1 MRAFSSDAASMTPLN
16 IAHRGGAALYPENT
30 LAAFRDAVARGCDG
44 AELDV
49 QLSRDGEV
57 VVFHD
62 YRLKPEICRGT
73 DGRFL
78 ERPTPRVKD
87 LSLAGLKT
95 CDVGRADPASGYA
108 RTHPLVAT
116 VDGERIP
123 TLAEVVEVA
132 KTASKPFLL
141 FVELKTSFADRD
153 LSADPIRLADAAVE
167 VLGRANYLG
176 RTIFVGFDWAGLLHA
191 KRIAP
196 QTQCWFTTLAQSW
209 FRPGQPPLEDDPPAE
224 PALEMLRYWARTG
237 TSPWAEGFDA
247 VNYGGSIRRA
257 IAAAGGDGWFPTYT
271 DINPQSVAE
280 ARALG
285 LKVGAWT
292 VDASADMRRMIDLG
306 LDAICTDR
314 PDILKT
320 LTNLSST

>member
-1 MRAFSSDAASMTPLN
+1 MTTLN
-16 IAHRGGAALYPENT
+16 IAHRGGAGLFPENT

-49 QLSRDGEV
+49 QLSNDGAV

-73 DGRFL
+73 DGLFL

-87 LSLAGLKT
+87 LTLAGLKK
-95 CDVGRADPASGYA
+95 CDVGRADARSSYAHAHPAMRA
-108 RTHPLVAT
+108 

-123 TLAEVVEVA
+123 TLAEVVDVA
-132 KTASKPFLL
+132 KTAHKPFRL

-153 LSADPIRLADAAVE
+153 ISADPVALTDATVD
-167 VLGRANYLG
+167 VLRAANYLD
-176 RTIFVGFDWAGLLHA
+176 RTIFVGFDWPALLHA
-191 KRIAP
+191 KTIAP
-196 QTQCWFTTLAQSW
+196 GVECWFTTLAQSW
-209 FRPGQPPLEDDPPAE
+209 FRPGQPPPEDDPPSE
-224 PALEMLRYWARTG
+224 PALQMLRYWATTG
-237 TSPWAEGFDA
+237 TSPWAGGYDA
-247 VNYGGSIRRA
+247 CNYGGSILRA
-257 IAAAGGDGWFPTYT
+257 IRAAGGEGWFPTFT

-292 VDASADMRRMIDLG
+292 VDAEADMRRMLDLG

-320 LTNLSST
+320 VAGRASTYG

>member
-1 MRAFSSDAASMTPLN
+1 MTALN
-16 IAHRGGAALYPENT
+16 IAHRGGAGLMPENT

-49 QLSRDGEV
+49 QLSSDGEV

-62 YRLKPEICRGT
+62 YRLKPEITRGT

-78 ERPTPRVKD
+78 EKPTPRIKA
-87 LSLAGLKT
+87 LSLAGLKK
-95 CDVGRADPASGYA
+95 CDVGRVDPHSDYA
-108 RTHPLVAT
+108 RLHPET
-116 VDGERIP
+116 RPIDGERIP
-123 TLAEVVEVA
+123 TLAEVVDVA
-132 KTASKPFLL
+132 KTSAKPFYL

-153 LSADPIRLADAAVE
+153 ISADPVALADAAVA
-167 VLGRANYLG
+167 VLRAANYLD
-176 RTIFVGFDWAGLLHA
+176 RTIFVGFDWPALLHA
-191 KRIAP
+191 RKIAP
-196 QTQCWFTTLAQSW
+196 GTPCWFTTLAQSW
-209 FRPGQPPLEDDPPAE
+209 FRPGTPPPEDDPPSE
-224 PALEMLRYWARTG
+224 PALQMLRYWAASG
-237 TSPWAEGFDA
+237 TSPWAGGYDA
-247 VNYGGSIRRA
+247 VNYGGSILRA
-257 IAAAGGDGWFPTYT
+257 IKAAGGDGWFPTYT

-314 PDILKT
+314 PDILET
-320 LTNLSST
+320 VTNSTST